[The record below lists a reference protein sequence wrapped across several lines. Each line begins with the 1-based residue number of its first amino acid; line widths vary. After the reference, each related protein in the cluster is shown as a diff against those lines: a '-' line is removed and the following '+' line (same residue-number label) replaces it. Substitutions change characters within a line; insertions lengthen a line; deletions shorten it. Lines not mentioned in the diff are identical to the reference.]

1 MLWVIS
7 CTDKPDISAVHEAAL
22 EEHNRYLD
30 ARFAEGSLVL
40 GGGAVGADGKTRVGS
55 LFIVNAKSSAEA
67 RAFYEAEP
75 LTKAGVFASVTITGV
90 KKNRW
95 NPAAAATAEG
105 KDLPLPRQAR

>member
-7 CTDKPDISAVHEAAL
+7 CTDKPNIEDVHQPAL
-22 EEHNRYLD
+22 EAHNKYLD

-40 GGGAVGADGKTRVGS
+40 AGGAVGLDGKTRVGS
-55 LFIVNAKSSAEA
+55 LFIVNFKTSAEA

-75 LTKAGVFASVTITGV
+75 LTQAGVFANATITGV

-95 NPAAAATAEG
+95 NPDAAATAEG
-105 KDLPLPRQAR
+105 KGITLPR

>member
-7 CTDKPDISAVHEAAL
+7 CTDKPNVSEVHKGAL
-22 EEHNRYLD
+22 DAHNRYLD
-30 ARFAEGSLVL
+30 AKFAEGSLVL
-40 GGGAVGADGKTRVGS
+40 GGGAVGPDGKTRVGS
-55 LFIVNAKSSAEA
+55 LFIVNFKTSAEA

-75 LTKAGVFASVTITGV
+75 LTQAGVFAKVTITGV

-105 KDLPLPRQAR
+105 KGLTLP